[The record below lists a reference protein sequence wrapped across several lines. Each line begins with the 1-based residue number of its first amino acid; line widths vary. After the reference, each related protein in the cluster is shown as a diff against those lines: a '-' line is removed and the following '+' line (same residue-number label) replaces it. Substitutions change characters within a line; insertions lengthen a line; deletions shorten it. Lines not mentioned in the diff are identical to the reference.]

1 MTEQIDQEHTQK
13 QSPECQTQK
22 EGFDRDNH
30 RHRIQHNRQQCIAE
44 SRLQII
50 AYRVNTLPDKKEA
63 NIILA

>member
-1 MTEQIDQEHTQK
+1 M
-13 QSPECQTQK
+13 PNAK